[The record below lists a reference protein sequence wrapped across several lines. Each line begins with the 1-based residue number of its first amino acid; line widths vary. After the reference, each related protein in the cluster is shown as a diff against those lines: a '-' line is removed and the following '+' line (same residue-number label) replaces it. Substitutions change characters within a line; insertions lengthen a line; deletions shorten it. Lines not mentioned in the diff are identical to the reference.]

1 MEDIT
6 VDTKKRGRFVLE
18 LRTGELREE
27 LGSFPSFAAAD
38 TYRAKVGKTGEH
50 NELLIVDKSVNLI
63 KEEAD
68 DTELDEITRQLAI
81 EDKRAALIALK
92 EKNRLAELSSKGVDS
107 NKSE

>member
-6 VDTKKRGRFVLE
+6 TDKKRGRFVLE

-27 LGSFPSFAAAD
+27 IGSFASFATAD
-38 TYRAKVGKTGEH
+38 AYREKVGKTGEH

-68 DTELDEITRQLAI
+68 DTELDEITRQLGM
-81 EDKRAALIALK
+81 ETKRATLIELK
-92 EKNRLAELSSKGVDS
+92 ERNRLAELSASGVSS

>member
-6 VDTKKRGRFVLE
+6 TDTKKRGRFVLE

-27 LGSFPSFAAAD
+27 IGSFPSFAAAEL
-38 TYRAKVGKTGEH
+38 YRTKVGKTGEH
-50 NELLIVDKSVNLI
+50 VELLIIDKSVNLV

-68 DTELDEITRQLAI
+68 DTELDENTRQMEI

-92 EKNRLAELSSKGVDS
+92 EKNRLAELAAAGVSS
-107 NKSE
+107 NKTE